1 MTNIAH
7 RKMEKSNI
15 ILQARQEDLEA
26 KQDKADHDQ
35 VEELFINSDL
45 KRDRHYLQQ
54 NLDIAIRKHQREK
67 ENMERNFNQKLELM
81 SLDYLNILEGH
92 QQEASS
98 TKNKLE
104 ERVENMTSEIGI
116 LKKKLSDK
124 DIEISKMTDNHK
136 ASIKENKQK
145 LIEEFDEIIKQIL
158 EENEQEIIGRDL
170 KIKKLS
176 EEKSWL
182 LNDIDDQKAVK
193 ENNYLHQ
200 SQLNLKF
207 LELLIDENT
216 KAWRKKV
223 ESLELEKS
231 NMERILQD
239 YMECLETK
247 HRDDLLEIDGK
258 CKLTL
263 EQKETNMDL
272 QREQLKKHIHEA
284 TELGKAL
291 KNDMLKMTL
300 ESENELKIKLNEKA
314 MKIKEEFKKALEE
327 AVQTEVYNLWDQGE
341 LKEKNHQFNL
351 EQKATEIASMQES
364 LSRALARKREIGKV
378 LHGFQFFLNL
388 YSFRK
393 EFAYC

>member
-92 QQEASS
+92 QQEAIS

-104 ERVENMTSEIGI
+104 EIVENMTSEIGI

-216 KAWRKKV
+216 KDWRKKV

-258 CKLTL
+258 WKLTL

-314 MKIKEEFKKALEE
+314 MNIKEEFKKALEE

-378 LHGFQFFLNL
+378 LHGFQFF
-388 YSFRK
+388 
-393 EFAYC
+393 

>member
-92 QQEASS
+92 QQEAIS

-104 ERVENMTSEIGI
+104 EIVENMTSEIGI

-216 KAWRKKV
+216 KDWRKKV

-258 CKLTL
+258 WKLTL

>member
-92 QQEASS
+92 QQEAIS

-104 ERVENMTSEIGI
+104 EIVENMTSEIGI
-116 LKKKLSDK
+116 LKKKLSDR
-124 DIEISKMTDNHK
+124 DIEISKMTVNHK

-176 EEKSWL
+176 EERNGL
-182 LNDIDDQKAVK
+182 L
-193 ENNYLHQ
+193 
-200 SQLNLKF
+200 
-207 LELLIDENT
+207 
-216 KAWRKKV
+216 
-223 ESLELEKS
+223 
-231 NMERILQD
+231 M
-239 YMECLETK
+239 
-247 HRDDLLEIDGK
+247 
-258 CKLTL
+258 
-263 EQKETNMDL
+263 
-272 QREQLKKHIHEA
+272 
-284 TELGKAL
+284 
-291 KNDMLKMTL
+291 
-300 ESENELKIKLNEKA
+300 
-314 MKIKEEFKKALEE
+314 
-327 AVQTEVYNLWDQGE
+327 
-341 LKEKNHQFNL
+341 
-351 EQKATEIASMQES
+351 AS
-364 LSRALARKREIGKV
+364 AA
-378 LHGFQFFLNL
+378 
-388 YSFRK
+388 
-393 EFAYC
+393 

>member
-1 MTNIAH
+1 
-7 RKMEKSNI
+7 MEKSNI

-92 QQEASS
+92 QQEAIS

-104 ERVENMTSEIGI
+104 EIVENMMSEIGI
-116 LKKKLSDK
+116 LKKKLSDR
-124 DIEISKMTDNHK
+124 DIEISKMTVNHK

-145 LIEEFDEIIKQIL
+145 LIEDFDELIKQIL

-216 KAWRKKV
+216 KDWRKKV

-258 CKLTL
+258 WKLTL

-314 MKIKEEFKKALEE
+314 MNIKEEFKKALEE

-378 LHGFQFFLNL
+378 LHGFQFF
-388 YSFRK
+388 
-393 EFAYC
+393 